1 MYMLISLAN
10 MLFEVICCLCTKT
23 PPYRMGVLLTTLVD
37 VVSFM
42 YDGVN
47 LDSWSDGGEEEGLIL
62 KLFPAVSG
70 GYRVL

>member
-10 MLFEVICCLCTKT
+10 MLFEVICCLCTK
-23 PPYRMGVLLTTLVD
+23 PHPIGWGVLLATLVD

-47 LDSWSDGGEEEGLIL
+47 LDSWSDGGERRKVVE
-62 KLFPAVSG
+62 FS
-70 GYRVL
+70 